1 MFAYNFSYG
10 YVSRKVFNI
19 LCLFEFRRTTSLD
32 SVILTWIL
40 SIVLNIIIVSP
51 ILWIAGRMFVG
62 AKKAKFTDAIWIVAL
77 GTVASA
83 VVGYFFV
90 GLLSSLIMLVIV
102 LLLVKHFFDC
112 GWLKALLISI
122 VAAIIFIIVA
132 AILGIILGVTLTVF

>member
-1 MFAYNFSYG
+1 
-10 YVSRKVFNI
+10 
-19 LCLFEFRRTTSLD
+19 
-32 SVILTWIL
+32 
-40 SIVLNIIIVSP
+40 
-51 ILWIAGRMFVG
+51 MFVG